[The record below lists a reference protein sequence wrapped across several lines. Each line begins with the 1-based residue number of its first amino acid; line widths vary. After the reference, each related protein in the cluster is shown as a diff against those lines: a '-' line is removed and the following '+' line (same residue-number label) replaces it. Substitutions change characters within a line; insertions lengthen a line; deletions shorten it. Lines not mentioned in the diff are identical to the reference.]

1 MNEFM
6 YEVVNNFTNNA
17 TLINEPTKGVAT
29 TCSFETIARIRNHLI
44 HLGINPAIISTMP
57 DEWILI
63 AE

>member
-1 MNEFM
+1 MIDFV
-6 YEVVNNFTNNA
+6 YEIVNSFTNNA
-17 TLINEPTKGVAT
+17 VLVDEPKGVGT

-44 HLGINPAIISTMP
+44 HLGINPAIVSTMP